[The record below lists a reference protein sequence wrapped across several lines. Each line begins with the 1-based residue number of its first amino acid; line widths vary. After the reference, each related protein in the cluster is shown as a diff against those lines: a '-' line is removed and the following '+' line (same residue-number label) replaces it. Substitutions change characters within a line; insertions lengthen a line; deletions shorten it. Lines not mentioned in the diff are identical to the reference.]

1 MEIKQKKKVE
11 ILLIN
16 LNRKQKILLSII
28 AIILIIFGGIYVYFK
43 DYSNTNIEE
52 LEIENT
58 SNEETD
64 KENEEEKGK
73 IKVHISGAV
82 KNEGVIELEEGARL
96 IDGIE
101 KVGGF
106 TEEAYTK
113 DINLASILE
122 DGMKIYVYSKKEMEE
137 GNIIE
142 NNNNNIL
149 KNEIVSNQG
158 STTSTK
164 NEKIN
169 INKATEEELDTLPGI
184 GEATAKKIIEYRE
197 EKGTFKNI
205 EELKE
210 VSGIGD
216 AKFDK
221 IKDLITVK

>member
-1 MEIKQKKKVE
+1 M
-11 ILLIN
+11 IN
-16 LNRKQKILLSII
+16 LNRKQKIFLSII
-28 AIILIIFGGIYVYFK
+28 AIILIIFAGIYVYFK
-43 DYSNTNIEE
+43 DYSNNNIEE
-52 LEIENT
+52 LEVENI

-137 GNIIE
+137 GNTIE
-142 NNNNNIL
+142 NNNNIL

-184 GEATAKKIIEYRE
+184 GESTAKKIIEYRK

-221 IKDLITVK
+221 IKDLVTVK

>member
-1 MEIKQKKKVE
+1 M
-11 ILLIN
+11 IN
-16 LNRKQKILLSII
+16 LNRKQKIFLSII
-28 AIILIIFGGIYVYFK
+28 AIILIISAGIYVYFK
-43 DYSNTNIEE
+43 DYSNNNIEE
-52 LEIENT
+52 LEVENIN
-58 SNEETD
+58 NEETD

-137 GNIIE
+137 GNTIE
-142 NNNNNIL
+142 NNNNIL

-184 GEATAKKIIEYRE
+184 GESTAKKIIEYRE

-221 IKDLITVK
+221 IKDLVTVK

>member
-1 MEIKQKKKVE
+1 M
-11 ILLIN
+11 IN
-16 LNRKQKILLSII
+16 LNRKQKIFLSII
-28 AIILIIFGGIYVYFK
+28 AIILIISAGIYVYFK
-43 DYSNTNIEE
+43 DYSNNNIEE
-52 LEIENT
+52 LEVENI

-137 GNIIE
+137 GNTIE
-142 NNNNNIL
+142 NNNNIL

-184 GEATAKKIIEYRE
+184 GESTAKKIIEYRE

-221 IKDLITVK
+221 IKDLVTVK

>member
-1 MEIKQKKKVE
+1 M
-11 ILLIN
+11 IN
-16 LNRKQKILLSII
+16 LNRKQKIFLSII
-28 AIILIIFGGIYVYFK
+28 AIILIIFAGIYVYFK
-43 DYSNTNIEE
+43 DYSNNNIEE
-52 LEIENT
+52 LEVENI

-122 DGMKIYVYSKKEMEE
+122 DGMKIYVYTKKEMEE
-137 GNIIE
+137 GNTLE
-142 NNNNNIL
+142 NNNNIL

-169 INKATEEELDTLPGI
+169 LNKATEEELDTLPGI
-184 GEATAKKIIEYRE
+184 GESTAKKIIEYRK

-221 IKDLITVK
+221 IKDLVTVK

>member
-1 MEIKQKKKVE
+1 M
-11 ILLIN
+11 IN
-16 LNRKQKILLSII
+16 LNRKQKIFLSII
-28 AIILIIFGGIYVYFK
+28 AIILIIFAGIYVYFK
-43 DYSNTNIEE
+43 DYSNNNIEE
-52 LEIENT
+52 LEVENI

-122 DGMKIYVYSKKEMEE
+122 DGMKIYVYTKKEMEE
-137 GNIIE
+137 GNTIE
-142 NNNNNIL
+142 NNNNIL

-184 GEATAKKIIEYRE
+184 GESTAKKIIEYRE

-221 IKDLITVK
+221 IKDLVTVK

>member
-1 MEIKQKKKVE
+1 M
-11 ILLIN
+11 IN

-28 AIILIIFGGIYVYFK
+28 AIILITFAGIYVYFK
-43 DYSNTNIEE
+43 DYSNNNIEE
-52 LEIENT
+52 LEVENI
-58 SNEETD
+58 SNKETD
-64 KENEEEKGK
+64 KENEEERGK

-137 GNIIE
+137 GNTIE
-142 NNNNNIL
+142 NSNNIL

-184 GEATAKKIIEYRE
+184 GESTAKKIIEYRE

-221 IKDLITVK
+221 IKDLVTVK

>member
-1 MEIKQKKKVE
+1 M
-11 ILLIN
+11 IN
-16 LNRKQKILLSII
+16 LNRKQKIFLSII
-28 AIILIIFGGIYVYFK
+28 AIILIIFAGIYVYFK
-43 DYSNTNIEE
+43 DYSNNNIEE
-52 LEIENT
+52 LEVENI

-137 GNIIE
+137 GNTIE
-142 NNNNNIL
+142 NNNNIL

-184 GEATAKKIIEYRE
+184 GESTAKKIIEYRE

-221 IKDLITVK
+221 IKDLVTVK

>member
-1 MEIKQKKKVE
+1 M
-11 ILLIN
+11 IN

-28 AIILIIFGGIYVYFK
+28 AIILIIFAGIYVYFK
-43 DYSNTNIEE
+43 DYSNNNIEE
-52 LEIENT
+52 LEVENI
-58 SNEETD
+58 SNEETY
-64 KENEEEKGK
+64 KENEEERGK

-122 DGMKIYVYSKKEMEE
+122 DGMKIYVYTKKEMEE
-137 GNIIE
+137 GNTIE
-142 NNNNNIL
+142 NNNNIL

-158 STTSTK
+158 STTSIK

-184 GEATAKKIIEYRE
+184 GESTAKKIIEYRE

-221 IKDLITVK
+221 IKDLVTVK